1 MKFLS
6 PQVRTY
12 LYGVSSAAM
21 PLLVT
26 LGVFTDDLAK
36 DILFLCAA
44 LLGVGSNLMA
54 AANVSKTK
62 EPDSTSVPLF
72 TQGS

>member
-1 MKFLS
+1 MKVFT
-6 PQVRTY
+6 PAVRTY

-26 LGVFTDDLAK
+26 LGVFTEDLAK

-44 LLGVGSNLMA
+44 LLGLGSNILA
-54 AANVSKTK
+54 AANVKQPQTNSLNIEK
-62 EPDSTSVPLF
+62 SVSSRP
-72 TQGS
+72 